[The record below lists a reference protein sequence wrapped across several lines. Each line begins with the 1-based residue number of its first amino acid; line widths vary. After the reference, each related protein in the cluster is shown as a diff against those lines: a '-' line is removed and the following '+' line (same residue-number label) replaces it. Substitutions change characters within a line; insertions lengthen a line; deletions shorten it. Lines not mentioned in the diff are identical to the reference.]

1 MSFNLEAMQISGK
14 EVLPLIEGGKGVGIS
29 TGQTSGAWAKAGG
42 IGTVSAVN
50 ASREDENG
58 NIIPVV
64 YQGRS
69 RIERFKE
76 LVQFGIEGGLTQLK
90 QAHDIAGGNGRLHM
104 NVLWEMGG
112 AQQVLHGILKQAKG
126 LVHGVTC
133 GAGMPFKLAE
143 IASQYAVHYYPI
155 VSSGRAFRA
164 LWLRSYRKSSEFLGG
179 VVYEDP
185 WLAGGHNGLSNTERF
200 DHPEDPYPRVKELRS
215 TMNKFGLE
223 HTPIIMAGGVWYLRD
238 WSDWMNN
245 PEIGPIIF
253 QFGTRPLLTQE
264 SPVRDSWGK
273 TLLGL
278 KEGDVA
284 LNPFS
289 PTGFYSSAV
298 RNTFLNE
305 LYARSERQ
313 ISFTD
318 HVEPADDHTVSFKFG
333 PRNREVFL
341 TAHGKE
347 SADKWI
353 EQGFVKPLFTE
364 DSTLIFVTE
373 EKAAE
378 IRDDQLGCMG
388 CLSQCKF
395 SNWADNEKGTTGH
408 KADPRSF
415 CIQKTLLNG
424 AYGADPE
431 NNLMFSGHA
440 AYKFGQDPFYAN
452 GFIPTVKQLVDR
464 IATGD

>member
-1 MSFNLEAMQISGK
+1 MAFNLESMKISGK
-14 EVLPLIEGGKGVGIS
+14 EVLPLIEGGKGVGVS
-29 TGQTSGAWAKAGG
+29 TGLTSGAWAKAGG

-50 ASREDENG
+50 ASRHDADG
-58 NIIPVV
+58 KIIPVE
-64 YQGRS
+64 YKGKS
-69 RIERFKE
+69 RKARFEE
-76 LVQFGIEGGLTQLK
+76 LVEFGIEGGLTQLRE
-90 QAHDIAGGNGRLHM
+90 AHEIAGGNGRLHV

-112 AQQVLHGILKQAKG
+112 AQRVLHGILEQAQG
-126 LVHGVTC
+126 IVNGVTC

-143 IASQYAVHYYPI
+143 IAAQYGVHYYPI

-164 LWLRSYRKSSEFLGG
+164 LWLRSYRKAPDLLGG

-185 WLAGGHNGLSNTERF
+185 WLAGGHNGLSNSERF
-200 DHPEDPYPRVKELRS
+200 DQPEDPYPRVKELRA

-238 WSDWMNN
+238 WTDWMDN

-298 RNTFLNE
+298 RNNFLNE
-305 LYARSERQ
+305 MYERSERQ
-313 ISFTD
+313 VVFTD
-318 HVEPADDHTVSFKFG
+318 HAEAADDHTEALVFG
-333 PRNREVFL
+333 VRKRELFL
-341 TAHGKE
+341 TKQGKK

-353 EQGFVKPLFTE
+353 AQGFSKPLMTQ
-364 DSTLIFVTE
+364 DSTLIFVSE
-373 EKAAE
+373 DKAAE
-378 IRDDQLGCMG
+378 IRKDQLDCMG

-395 SNWADNEKGTTGH
+395 SNWADNEKGTTGQ

-415 CIQKTLLNG
+415 CIQKTLLRS
-424 AYGADPE
+424 AYGDAPE
-431 NNLMFSGHA
+431 DNLMFSGHA
-440 AYKFGQDPFYAN
+440 AYKFALDPFYAN

-464 IATGD
+464 IASGD

>member
-1 MSFNLEAMQISGK
+1 MSFNLESMKISGK
-14 EVLPLIEGGKGVGIS
+14 EVLPLVEGGKGVGVS
-29 TGQTSGAWAKAGG
+29 TGLTSGAWAKAGG

-50 ASREDENG
+50 ASRHDSDG

-64 YQGRS
+64 YKGKS
-69 RIERFKE
+69 RKERFEE
-76 LVQFGIEGGLTQLK
+76 LVAFGIAGGLTQLRE
-90 QAHDIAGGNGRLHM
+90 AHEIAGGNGRLHV

-112 AQQVLHGILKQAKG
+112 SERILHGILQQAKD

-133 GAGMPFKLAE
+133 GAGMPFKLAS
-143 IASQYAVHYYPI
+143 IAAQYGVHYYPI

-164 LWLRSYRKSSEFLGG
+164 LWLRSYRKAPEFLGG

-200 DHPEDPYPRVKELRS
+200 DRPEDPYPRVTELRA

-223 HTPIIMAGGVWYLRD
+223 NTPIIMAGGVWYLRD
-238 WSDWMNN
+238 WTEWMNN
-245 PEIGPIIF
+245 PEIGPIVF
-253 QFGTRPLLTQE
+253 QFGTRALLTQE
-264 SPVRDSWGK
+264 SPVRDSWGP

-298 RNTFLNE
+298 RNDFLNE
-305 LYARSERQ
+305 LYERSERQ
-313 ISFTD
+313 VAFTD
-318 HVEPADDHTVSFKFG
+318 HVEAADDHTQSFKFG
-333 PRNREVFL
+333 PRNREVFI
-341 TAHGKE
+341 TDHGKT
-347 SADKWI
+347 SAEKWI
-353 EQGFVKPLFTE
+353 AQGFTKPLMTQ

-373 EKAAE
+373 EKAQE
-378 IRDDQLGCMG
+378 IRKDQLDCMG

-395 SNWADNEKGTTGH
+395 SNWADNEKGTTGY

-415 CIQKTLLNG
+415 CIQKTLLRS
-424 AYGADPE
+424 AYGDAPE

-452 GFIPTVKQLVDR
+452 GFIPTVKELVDR

>member
-1 MSFNLEAMQISGK
+1 MSFNLESMHISGK
-14 EVLPLIEGGKGVGIS
+14 EVLPLIEGGKGVGVS
-29 TGQTSGAWAKAGG
+29 TGLTSGEWAKAGG

-50 ASREDENG
+50 ASRLDEQG
-58 NIIPVV
+58 KIIPVD
-64 YQGRS
+64 YKGRN
-69 RIERFKE
+69 RKERFKE
-76 LVQFGIEGGLTQLK
+76 LVQFGIEGGLTQLR
-90 QAHDIAGGNGRLHM
+90 QAHDIAGGNGRLHV

-112 AQQVLHGILKQAKG
+112 AQQILHGILQEAKG
-126 LVHGVTC
+126 IVHGVTC

-143 IASQYAVHYYPI
+143 IAAQYGVHYYPI

-164 LWLRSYRKSSEFLGG
+164 LWLRSYRKAPDLLGG

-200 DHPEDPYPRVKELRS
+200 DRPEDPYPRVKELRA

-223 HTPIIMAGGVWYLRD
+223 NTPIIMAGGVWYLRD
-238 WSDWMNN
+238 WTDWMNN
-245 PEIGPIIF
+245 PEIGPIVF

-298 RNTFLNE
+298 RNTFLDE
-305 LYARSERQ
+305 LYARTERQ
-313 ISFTD
+313 VAFTD
-318 HVEPADDHTVSFKFG
+318 HPEEADGHVVPFTYG
-333 PRNREVFL
+333 PRNREVYL

-353 EQGFVKPLFTE
+353 AQGFTKPLVTP
-364 DSTLIFVTE
+364 DSTFVFVTE

-378 IRDDQLGCMG
+378 IRKDQLDCMG

-408 KADPRSF
+408 KADPRSY
-415 CIQKTLLNG
+415 CIQKTLLNS
-424 AYGADPE
+424 AYGDAPE
-431 NNLMFSGHA
+431 HNLMFSGHA
-440 AYKFGQDPFYAN
+440 AYKFAQDPFYKD